1 MKLNFSEVK
10 DIGKGT
16 IRALIGME
24 APAITK
30 GILIE
35 MLAQPIVYKDY
46 KGQITTALVERL
58 VQDDTSLWSLIEPR
72 NYDRVKAIIRYV
84 SDIRWFDVSWVI
96 DAIKKDYPAL
106 ASQMEGWPKAYE
118 WLSRQIDEARE
129 QLDLSP

>member
-1 MKLNFSEVK
+1 MKFNFSEVK
-10 DIGKGT
+10 DISKGT

-24 APAITK
+24 APAIIK
-30 GILIE
+30 GILVE

-58 VQDDTSLWSLIEPR
+58 VQDNTSLWSLIEPG
-72 NYDRVKAIIRYV
+72 NYDRVKAIIREYV
-84 SDIRWFDVSWVI
+84 GDIRWFNTDWII

-118 WLSRQIDEARE
+118 WLSSQLDEAR
-129 QLDLSP
+129 QQMQS

>member
-1 MKLNFSEVK
+1 MKFNFSEVK
-10 DIGKGT
+10 DIGKST

-24 APAITK
+24 APAIIR

-35 MLAQPIVYKDY
+35 ILAQPMVYKDY

-72 NYDRVKAIIRYV
+72 NYDRVKAIIREYV
-84 SDIRWFDVSWVI
+84 GDIRWFSTDWVI

-106 ASQMEGWPKAYE
+106 ASQMEGWPRAYE
-118 WLSRQIDEARE
+118 WLSRQLDEAR
-129 QLDLSP
+129 QQMQA

>member
-1 MKLNFSEVK
+1 MNFNFSEVK

-35 MLAQPIVYKDY
+35 MLAQSIVYKDY
-46 KGQITTALVERL
+46 KGQITTALVEKL
-58 VQDDTSLWSLIEPR
+58 VQDDTTLWSLIEPR
-72 NYDRVKAIIRYV
+72 NYDRVKGIIREYV
-84 SDIRWFDVSWVI
+84 GDIRWFSAGWVI

-118 WLSRQIDEARE
+118 WLSRQLEEAR
-129 QLDLSP
+129 QQMQS

>member
-1 MKLNFSEVK
+1 MSFNFSEVK

-46 KGQITTALVERL
+46 KGQITTALVEKL
-58 VQDDTSLWSLIEPR
+58 VQDDISLWSLIEPG
-72 NYDRVKAIIRYV
+72 NYDRVKGIIREYV
-84 SDIRWFDVSWVI
+84 GDIRWFNFSWTVN
-96 DAIKKDYPAL
+96 AIKDDFPAV
-106 ASQMEGWPKAYE
+106 ASLFLGWVEGRD
-118 WLSRQIDEARE
+118 WLTRQIEIIKKEVE
-129 QLDLSP
+129 Q